1 MPIVRKWL
9 PLLAIAAGAV
19 GALVTAAAPVEAAP
33 NKELKLLMKELE
45 SATAAGDT
53 ATVASLLA
61 KSKGFAKPEYAT
73 WSTLAEQGR
82 KAAAAGDVAGAKA
95 ACKGCHTEYKS
106 AYRAKYGSKA
116 P

>member
-9 PLLAIAAGAV
+9 PLLAIAAAAV
-19 GALVTAAAPVEAAP
+19 GGLVTASAPVEAAP
-33 NKELKLLMKELE
+33 NKELKTLMKELE

-53 ATVASLLA
+53 ATMAALLA
-61 KSKGFAKPEYAT
+61 KSKGFAKPEYAN
-73 WSTLAEQGR
+73 WSNLAEQAR

-95 ACKGCHTEYKS
+95 GCKGCHTEYKS
-106 AYRAKYGSKA
+106 AYRSKYGSKA